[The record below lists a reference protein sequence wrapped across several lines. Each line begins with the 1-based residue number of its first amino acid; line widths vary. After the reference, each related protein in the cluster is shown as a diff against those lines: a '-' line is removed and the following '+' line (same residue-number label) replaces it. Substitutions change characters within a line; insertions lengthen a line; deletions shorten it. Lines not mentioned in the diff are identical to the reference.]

1 MESESNST
9 IDSQEQT
16 VTAMPK
22 AVRRSL
28 ILLLMS
34 VFFWYMAYNGVM
46 TSFSKYAQDVLGL
59 AGGEFANVLLVAT
72 VTAVL
77 SFIPVGL
84 FAGNWGRKRTI
95 LLGIV
100 VMFTAFS
107 AAYFFTSYHP
117 HEYPAWS
124 CRFGWAAIN
133 VNSYPMVV
141 EMVHG
146 ASIGKFTGYYYTFS
160 MAGQIVTLSFQVLF
174 GTCWILDFI
183 SFSSRINGTGFL
195 HNAAGQTRRS

>member
-1 MESESNST
+1 MKEKKLTAELQKLESESNST

-84 FAGNWGRKRTI
+84 LPVIGDGNARYCSV
-95 LLGIV
+95 LLLCLLH
-100 VMFTAFS
+100 S
-107 AAYFFTSYHP
+107 PLPTSSLAIIPY
-117 HEYPAWS
+117 EYPAWS
-124 CRFGWAAIN
+124 CRFWLGSN
-133 VNSYPMVV
+133 
-141 EMVHG
+141 
-146 ASIGKFTGYYYTFS
+146 
-160 MAGQIVTLSFQVLF
+160 
-174 GTCWILDFI
+174 
-183 SFSSRINGTGFL
+183 
-195 HNAAGQTRRS
+195 